1 MGFIF
6 FLMIIGFAVFMWT
19 KNSKTN
25 QTQWQQAADQ
35 LNLAYYAGGF
45 GSMGTISGSLYGHRV
60 AISTFTKGSG
70 NTNQVFTK
78 YHIEYCDRIRVD
90 MNMTRQGALH
100 SLGKVFGM
108 QDIEIGDPGFD
119 DRIILRGS
127 DPAAIR
133 RFITPDIRD
142 AIKLLV
148 ASHEDVTITN
158 DHVCVM
164 KKGKDT
170 DSAVIVSTTKR
181 LLKFCDKMNAASRVA
196 HPRENEVILD
206 KHPSAEPIIEVP
218 QPPEIP
224 AVEPPYDPYS
234 TPNPVVPEPPMIPVV
249 DDAIGETAEPAPDDG
264 EIAVAVESPLLV
276 EPEPVVPAKEP
287 EPKEEPVDRS
297 VPVDLQAT
305 ARELFGD
312 SGHSLLSSKLFDEK
326 FKDRPVEGSGVVRR
340 VAKFSYDPVFVN
352 AKGVKVALTV
362 CEFPGTYSKI
372 KVTAEV
378 MYPPGEYDTLKP
390 MVGATLP
397 INGTLFA
404 QDAMMNALYIKQG

>member
-19 KNSKTN
+19 KNSKAN

-60 AISTFTKGSG
+60 AVSAITKSSG
-70 NTNQVFTK
+70 NSSQTYTK
-78 YHIEYCDRIRVD
+78 YHIEYCDRIPVD
-90 MNMTRQGALH
+90 MKMTRQGALH
-100 SLGKVFGM
+100 TLGKVFGM

-127 DPAAIR
+127 DPVAIR

-148 ASHEDVTITN
+148 ASHQDVTITN
-158 DHVCVM
+158 EHVCVM

-170 DSAVIVSTTKR
+170 DSAIIVSTTKR

-196 HPRENEVILD
+196 HPGKNEVILD
-206 KHPSAEPIIEVP
+206 KHPSAEPILEVP

-249 DDAIGETAEPAPDDG
+249 DDVIGETTDPAPDDG
-264 EIAVAVESPLLV
+264 TVVVAVETPVPV
-276 EPEPVVPAKEP
+276 EPEPVVPPKAPEP
-287 EPKEEPVDRS
+287 EEPIDRS
-297 VPVDLQAT
+297 VPVNLKDA

-312 SGHSLLSSKLFDEK
+312 SGSSLLSSKLFDEK

-340 VAKFSYDPVFVN
+340 VGKFSYDPVFVN
-352 AKGVKVALTV
+352 AKGVKVSLAV

-378 MYPPGEYDTLKP
+378 MYPPEDYDSLRS

-397 INGTLFA
+397 ISGTLFA
-404 QDAMMNALYIKQG
+404 EDAMMNALYIKQG